1 MRKVQDFYFHK
12 AKKEKYPAR
21 SVYKLEEAQQK
32 YRLLGPGDRVLDLG
46 CQPGSWSL
54 YAAKVIGPQGMVVGL
69 DLATTTNIVAG
80 PGMGALHILSGD
92 VMTPEAVE
100 AVKGFASSYQVVLSD
115 LASRTTGN
123 KLVDHHKSLALS
135 RRAFK
140 IAEQVLEAEGNFY
153 CKVFQGEDV
162 DDFVAE
168 VKKRFQQ
175 VKILKPRS
183 SRVES
188 REVFVLGMGFRAEE

>member
-32 YRLLGPGDRVLDLG
+32 YRLLGSGNRVLDLG
-46 CQPGSWSL
+46 CQPGSWGL

-69 DLATTTNIVAG
+69 DLTTTTNIMAG
-80 PGMGALHILSGD
+80 PGMGPLHILSGD

-100 AVKGFASSYQVVLSD
+100 AVKGITSSFQVVLSD
-115 LASRTTGN
+115 LSPRTTGN
-123 KLVDHHKSLALS
+123 SLVDHHKSLVLS
-135 RRAFK
+135 RRALE
-140 IAEQVLEAEGNFY
+140 IAEQVLEAGGNFY
-153 CKVFQGEDV
+153 CKIFQG
-162 DDFVAE
+162 DDIDAFVAE
-168 VKKRFQQ
+168 VRKRFQL

-188 REVFVLGMGFRAEE
+188 REVFILGMGFRAEE

>member
-32 YRLLGPGDRVLDLG
+32 YRILGPGVRVLDLG

-54 YAAKVIGPQGMVVGL
+54 YAAKIIGPQGMVVGL
-69 DLATTTNIVAG
+69 DLAATTNIVAG

-92 VMTPEAVE
+92 VMTPAAVE
-100 AVKGFASSYQVVLSD
+100 AVKGIASSYQVVLSD
-115 LASRTTGN
+115 LASQTTGN

-135 RRAFK
+135 RRALE

-153 CKVFQGEDV
+153 CKVFQGEDI
-162 DDFVAE
+162 DAFVAE
-168 VKKRFQQ
+168 VKKRFQL